1 MVVIGGA
8 LFIADR
14 IAVNRT
20 ESAVASRIEKRVPGS
35 HAQVTISSSPFLLNL
50 ATSGTVKELHAHV
63 TDVTAGRLTL
73 DAVDVTVHNL
83 KVSRSDLLHGSVK
96 LTGMSEA
103 TIQAT
108 TSVADVVEAT
118 LGVGVGGLPSG
129 ATASIHAGPASVRV
143 SFGPFAFTV
152 PYSSIVPCVGT
163 ARVSGGEIILT
174 CTTHTLPPAL
184 ESA

>member
-1 MVVIGGA
+1 
-8 LFIADR
+8 
-14 IAVNRT
+14 
-20 ESAVASRIEKRVPGS
+20 
-35 HAQVTISSSPFLLNL
+35 
-50 ATSGTVKELHAHV
+50 
-63 TDVTAGRLTL
+63 
-73 DAVDVTVHNL
+73 VDVTVHDL

-108 TSVADVVEAT
+108 TSVAHVVEAT
-118 LGVGVGGLPSG
+118 LGIGGLPSG
-129 ATASIHAGPASVRV
+129 ATASIQAGPASVRV

-163 ARVSGGEIILT
+163 ARVSGAEVILT

-184 ESA
+184 QSA

>member
-1 MVVIGGA
+1 VAVLAGA

-20 ESAVASRIEKRVPGS
+20 ESAIASRIEKKVPGS
-35 HAQVTISSSPFLLNL
+35 HAKVTISSSPFLLNL
-50 ATSGTVKELHAHV
+50 AMSGTVKQMHAHV
-63 TDVTAGRLTL
+63 TNVTAGRLTL
-73 DAVDVTVHNL
+73 DTVDVTVHNL
-83 KVSRSDLLHGSVK
+83 KVSRSDLFHGSVK

-108 TSVADVVEAT
+108 MSVAQVIQAS
-118 LGVGVGGLPSG
+118 LGAAIGLPSG
-129 ATASIHAGPASVRV
+129 SSASVEAGPSSVRI

-152 PYSSIVPCVGT
+152 PYTSIVPCVGT
-163 ARVSGGEIILT
+163 ARVSGAEVVLT

-184 ESA
+184 KSA